1 MTVNFIS
8 FMHPYSFLYK
18 WGSHIHRT
26 SITVS
31 SQDFARD
38 DNYVAS
44 TLHTPPQPLQR
55 VAQYPRWLGNTMNEW
70 GGGLV
75 ISVDDIHSL
84 EQVRISFS
92 LSYRSWIA
100 SFLGPSLESCET
112 KGKGLGTRLG
122 AGVIAQLLK

>member
-1 MTVNFIS
+1 M
-8 FMHPYSFLYK
+8 
-18 WGSHIHRT
+18 G
-26 SITVS
+26 
-31 SQDFARD
+31 
-38 DNYVAS
+38 
-44 TLHTPPQPLQR
+44 
-55 VAQYPRWLGNTMNEW
+55 

-122 AGVIAQLLK
+122 AGVIAQLLLGMGRMSHICNTKCSRL